1 MGVIARY
8 TIIFILLFSIFLV
21 YLQPVKSDDTK
32 IVLQYFYN
40 EDCPACN
47 ETKPIINSIEQYYG
61 DKITIQRYQVEDNP
75 ETENYKKWRNYYGF
89 QYLPS
94 VVVLN
99 ISSGSY
105 TKFTDEQIDEEQI
118 KITIEKYIA
127 GENNEM
133 PEDQNKSINIYYV
146 AGAVVVINIGIVLYI
161 LVKKVKDRKK

>member
-21 YLQPVKSDDTK
+21 YLQPVKSDDSK

-40 EDCPACN
+40 ETCLACN
-47 ETKPIINSIEQYYG
+47 ETKPIINGIEQYYG

-75 ETENYKKWRNYYGF
+75 ETENYKKWRNYYEF

-99 ISSGSY
+99 LSSGSY
-105 TKFTDEQIDEEQI
+105 TKFPYGQIDEEQI

-127 GENNEM
+127 GENSETS
-133 PEDQNKSINIYYV
+133 EDQNKSINIYFI
-146 AGAVVVINIGIVLYI
+146 AGAVVVIIGIVLYI